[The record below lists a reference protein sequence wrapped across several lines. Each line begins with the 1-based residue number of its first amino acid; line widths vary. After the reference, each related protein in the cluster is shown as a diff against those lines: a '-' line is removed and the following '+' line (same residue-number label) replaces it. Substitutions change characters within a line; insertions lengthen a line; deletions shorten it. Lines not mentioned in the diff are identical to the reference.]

1 VITHPEL
8 SKWKYIF
15 TVEDD
20 NILPIDS
27 LVKLYKSIKTYD
39 AVSGLY
45 WTKGEPGMPMA
56 YGDPKVYEETGD
68 LNFIPR
74 SVEEP
79 IRNGEVIEVNGIAM
93 GCALWKM
100 DLFRDI
106 EQPWF
111 KTLCESPSDNV
122 AKVATQDL
130 FFCSKARKAGKRF
143 AVDCSIKVGHLD
155 TTTGVVY

>member
-1 VITHPEL
+1 
-8 SKWKYIF
+8 
-15 TVEDD
+15 
-20 NILPIDS
+20 
-27 LVKLYKSIKTYD
+27 
-39 AVSGLY
+39 
-45 WTKGEPGMPMA
+45 MA
-56 YGDPKVYEETGD
+56 YGDPKVYEETGE

-100 DLFRDI
+100 DLFREI

-111 KTLCESPSDNV
+111 KTLCESPDEKS

-130 FFCSKARKAGKRF
+130 YFCTNARKAGKRF